1 MVINDRRP
9 VRKQKAYNIP
19 GFLFFSEEFTEA
31 KALRLYSYI
40 IQKRGVYPRAAQPE
54 GSSCHWNRTVN
65 AVFDSS
71 FVL

>member
-1 MVINDRRP
+1 MVINDHRP

-31 KALRLYSYI
+31 KALRFYSYI

-54 GSSCHWNRTVN
+54 VSSCHWNRTVN
-65 AVFDSS
+65 AIFDSS